1 MKSEVIEIRER
12 FKKARIGLKDVLA
25 VIDLTL
31 EDHSRE
37 FASLFP
43 YDAFEGLD
51 ELVDRTVHGTKVER
65 LKPQERHRLFHTF
78 EIHTEGGEALGY
90 LNMIYLRKP
99 IPCYYLVYVEVLL
112 PFRKRGLGQKI
123 LQTFRAFAESQEV
136 ICLLDNIIPPD
147 EPTYDIYTKLG
158 WKRIEELIG
167 DRRVNGDENY
177 MVFIPATVDVPDLR
191 GKLIKLLFKVKERRP
206 IIDMH
211 DNEAMVKRTIMEFR
225 AVYQAMEHLFE
236 LEIST
241 RTSTPF
247 MHFMFTK
254 FVTKVLGFR
263 RRIASLLGYT
273 GGESLDQ
280 ISISD
285 TIKNLPI
292 QPYSLWWAKEGK
304 VEIWGEKEIIG
315 HLPQELEEDPTLYI
329 EGLPLY
335 QRPYLSWWEGRKGD
349 IRSPNMNI
357 SDLLELGFDPT
368 KLKEFRHEGV
378 EYIFERTSPRFLS
391 FIEKKKRFLPKIAET
406 ISGVRFHDAS
416 VQINPPLV
424 ILQDRGNVY
433 ILRRKVEGIHLE
445 EGLDQLRTS
454 PRLREMNRAVGIDRM
469 VVTMINEIKEWL
481 QKACD
486 PNLHEEIDDLTF
498 FIPWDLEKDIP
509 KLMVDDTGTS
519 LHTLWVA

>member
-12 FKKARIGLKDVLA
+12 FKKTRIGLKNVLA

-31 EDHSRE
+31 EDQPRE
-37 FASLFP
+37 LASLFP

-51 ELVDRTVHGTKVER
+51 ELVDRTVHGTKIER
-65 LKPQERHRLFHTF
+65 LKPQERHHLFHTF
-78 EIHTEGGEALGY
+78 EIHTEEGEVLGY

-112 PFRKRGLGQKI
+112 PFRGRGLGQRI

-158 WKRIEELIG
+158 WKCIEELIG

-177 MVFIPATVDVPDLR
+177 MVFIPATLNVPDLR
-191 GKLIKLLFKVKERRP
+191 GKLIKLLFKVKKRRP

-225 AVYQAMEHLFE
+225 AVYEALEHLFE
-236 LEIST
+236 MEIST

-263 RRIASLLGYT
+263 RRITSLLGYT

-280 ISISD
+280 ISLSD
-285 TIKNLPI
+285 SIKNLPI
-292 QPYSLWWAKEGK
+292 QPYSLWWAKEEK
-304 VEIWGEKEIIG
+304 AEIWGEKEIIG
-315 HLPQELEEDPTLYI
+315 HLPQELKEDPTLYI

-335 QRPYLSWWEGRKGD
+335 KRPYLSWWKERKGNM
-349 IRSPNMNI
+349 RSPHMKI
-357 SDLLELGFDPT
+357 LDLLELGFDPT
-368 KLKEFRHEGV
+368 KLKEFRQEGV

-406 ISGVRFHDAS
+406 LSGVRFHQAS

-445 EGLDQLRTS
+445 ECLDQLRTS
-454 PRLREMNRAVGIDRM
+454 PYLKEMNRSAGIDRR
-469 VVTMINEIKEWL
+469 VVRMIHEIKEWL
-481 QKACD
+481 RKVCD
-486 PNLHEEIDDLTF
+486 SSLHEEIEDLTF

-509 KLMVDDTGTS
+509 KLMVDDTGIS

>member
-12 FKKARIGLKDVLA
+12 FKKASIGLKNVLA

-31 EDHSRE
+31 EDQPRE

-65 LKPQERHRLFHTF
+65 LRPQERHHLFHTF
-78 EIHTEGGEALGY
+78 EIHTEEGEVLGY

-123 LQTFRAFAESQEV
+123 LQTFKAFAESQGV
-136 ICLLDNIIPPD
+136 IGLLDNIIPPD

-158 WKRIEELIG
+158 WKRIEELFG

-177 MVFIPATVDVPDLR
+177 MVFIPATLNVPDLR
-191 GKLIKLLFKVKERRP
+191 GKLIKLLFKVKKRRP

-225 AVYQAMEHLFE
+225 AVYEALEHLFE
-236 LEIST
+236 MEIST

-285 TIKNLPI
+285 PIKSLPI
-292 QPYSLWWAKEGK
+292 QSYSLWWAKEGK
-304 VEIWGEKEIIG
+304 AEIWGEKVIIG
-315 HLPQELEEDPTLYI
+315 HLPHELKEDPTLYI
-329 EGLPLY
+329 EALPLY
-335 QRPYLSWWEGRKGD
+335 QRPYLSWWKDTKGNV
-349 IRSPNMNI
+349 RSPDMNI

-368 KLKEFRHEGV
+368 KLKEFRHDGV
-378 EYIFERTSPRFLS
+378 EYIFERTSPRFLP
-391 FIEKKKRFLPKIAET
+391 FIEKKKRFLPRVAET
-406 ISGVRFHDAS
+406 ISGVRFQHAS

-454 PRLREMNRAVGIDRM
+454 PRLKEMNRAVRIDRM
-469 VVTMINEIKEWL
+469 VVMMIKEIKEWL
-481 QKACD
+481 RKVFD
-486 PNLHEEIDDLTF
+486 PSLHEEIDDLTF
-498 FIPWDLEKDIP
+498 FIPWDLQKDFP
-509 KLMVDDTGTS
+509 KLMVDDTGAS